1 MQVDVKTFDLSFFF
15 FRVTNEFDTC
25 EKEGMSVLFAGGFC
39 SISTSL
45 IYYYRFFCEENNKA
59 CIRQRE

>member
-45 IYYYRFFCEENNKA
+45 IYY
-59 CIRQRE
+59 